1 MHSLSRLP
9 VRAKVVV
16 VVVVAAV
23 APEMEVALVVQLI
36 IFTISSMQWT
46 HKFNSNDTL

>member
-23 APEMEVALVVQLI
+23 APEMEVALVVHGVVGRWQQVI
-36 IFTISSMQWT
+36 VCARV
-46 HKFNSNDTL
+46 DVYR